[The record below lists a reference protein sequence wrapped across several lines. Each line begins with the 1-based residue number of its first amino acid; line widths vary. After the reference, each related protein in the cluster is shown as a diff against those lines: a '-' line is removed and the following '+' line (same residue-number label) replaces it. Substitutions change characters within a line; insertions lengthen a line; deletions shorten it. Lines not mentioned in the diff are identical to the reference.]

1 MTDCEALIYGILVK
15 NWSTAVARPIH
26 LPINDDVKQRPIY
39 YPHSIQVFEV
49 DGTDNPLGLGYQN
62 EQKTV
67 RLTVDL
73 QGEDR
78 TLVLLQ
84 VAEIKRALK
93 ASRKNPG
100 STLDTPNTDFD
111 LLRVENEVKQSGY
124 YKYYHFTVDCFLR
137 RTSVAI

>member
-15 NWSTAVARPIH
+15 NWSTAVARPVMMY
-26 LPINDDVKQRPIY
+26 DDAIKQRPLY
-39 YPHSIQVFEV
+39 YPHSVKIYQV

-78 TLVLLQ
+78 TLTLLQ

>member
-15 NWSTAVARPIH
+15 NWSTAVARPVMMY
-26 LPINDDVKQRPIY
+26 DDAIKQRPLY
-39 YPHSIQVFEV
+39 YPHSVKIYQV
-49 DGTDNPLGLGYQN
+49 DGTDDPLGLGYVN

-73 QGEDR
+73 QGENRD
-78 TLVLLQ
+78 LVLLQ

-100 STLDTPNTDFD
+100 STLDTPNYDFD

-124 YKYYHFTVDCFLR
+124 FKYYHFTVDCVLR